1 MKEACAIL
9 TRHSFSALP
18 QSISNPSHKRLAM
31 IETTFLNV
39 YCGQGSSRPKVSNDE
54 Q

>member
-18 QSISNPSHKRLAM
+18 QKPSHKRLAI
-31 IETTFLNV
+31 IETTFLS
-39 YCGQGSSRPKVSNDE
+39 GLQRARIFTSKGIKR
-54 Q
+54 